1 MAESPEAL
9 YNFTEQWM
17 GTYEAISD
25 YVVGENEICDST
37 GDLGNSSVIEIF
49 AELCELVFRYD
60 GDWSTFVS
68 SMLLAA
74 SVGYGDPTFLNRT
87 ASAANRVQPLQE
99 TDLYVMT
106 ALSPAS
112 KMRPLEKIPL
122 KEDVIKENDPF
133 DRRRTQLIGP
143 PDDTIVY
150 LGNIRSDELY
160 TTVQGAVYVIS
171 DENEGFYY
179 LSDDKTSD
187 GLRLYKGQTPY
198 KFNFGDFED
207 FFLYQDI
214 PGTVSTDNPIL
225 GGGKVLEGQTFRVP
239 FDGTARVSQI
249 AAISSA
255 VVATMSPASP
265 ITFAQAIS
273 KAWARVR
280 EDLGPITLIPG
291 RILFNRAVDRIYE
304 APFLD
309 SIAVCTQW
317 PTPCNEN
324 DGYFLD
330 GGVVE
335 NNALSATISQY
346 QRQST
351 ADDGTADMPLKV
363 ILTHTNREWIS
374 EYDLTQLL
382 QYFDSPLNDGI
393 EPGGHLSLAER
404 TVPIRSPQLFS
415 DFVDEELLNEMLDP
429 IEGSNMTTV
438 VMSLTTLDN
447 QVYGIQEGLPVEL
460 MLINLNEDLTTFVA
474 GPSII
479 ANATAPHAEMVRK
492 IAANEVLV
500 QRVREF
506 YESE

>member
-1 MAESPEAL
+1 MAPSPDAL
-9 YNFTEQWM
+9 YNFTERWM
-17 GTYEAISD
+17 GTYEALSD
-25 YVVGENEICDST
+25 YVVGENAICNST
-37 GDLGNSSVIEIF
+37 GELGNSSEIEIF
-49 AELCELVFRYD
+49 ADLCELVFQYD

-68 SMLLAA
+68 SMLLVA
-74 SVGYGDPTFLNRT
+74 SADYGDPTFLNRT
-87 ASAANRVQPLQE
+87 ASAANRVTPLQA

-112 KMRPLEKIPL
+112 RMRPLEKIPV

-133 DRRRTQLIGP
+133 DRRRAQLIGP

-160 TTVQGAVYVIS
+160 TTVQGAVYVVS

-187 GLRLYKGQTPY
+187 SLRLYKGQTPY

-214 PGTVSTDNPIL
+214 PGTVSTNNPIF
-225 GGGKVLEGQTFRVP
+225 GGGDVLEGQTFRIP
-239 FDGTARVSQI
+239 FDGTANVNQI

-273 KAWARVR
+273 KAWASVS
-280 EDLGPITLIPG
+280 DALGPIAFIPG
-291 RILFNRAVDRIYE
+291 RIIFNRAVDRIYE
-304 APFLD
+304 AAMLD

-346 QRQST
+346 QLQAT
-351 ADDGTADMPLKV
+351 AEDAATDMPLKV

-415 DFVDEELLNEMLDP
+415 DFVDGELLNEMLDP

-438 VMSLTTLDN
+438 FMSLTTIDN
-447 QVYGIQEGLPVEL
+447 QVYGIQEGLSVEL
-460 MLINLNEDLTTFVA
+460 LLINLNEDLTTFVA

-479 ANATAPHAEMVRK
+479 ANATVPHAEMVRK

-500 QRVREF
+500 QRVRDF